1 MVDQTEASGS
11 NEPGMDA
18 HMDSTSLY
26 RESVITDRKVGTI
39 RMLEPVK
46 ADGNADPDRD
56 TLFMG
61 QASLYTPGGALPL
74 NFELEASTLAE
85 AVEAFADAANK
96 AVEETMEKLK
106 EMRREQAS
114 QLYVPGQGG
123 GAGGPGGGQGGG
135 IQMP

>member
-1 MVDQTEASGS
+1 MVDQTEAASS
-11 NEPGMDA
+11 NDARMDA
-18 HMDSTSLY
+18 DALY

-46 ADGNADPDRD
+46 ADGSADTERD

-74 NFELEASTLAE
+74 NFELEAKTLAD

-123 GAGGPGGGQGGG
+123 GQGGPGGQGGGG